1 MPRSVNGH
9 SACPGPVIQGLRPAQ
24 RPDDGGAAYPARVN
38 FVVFPHDGANLKVTA
53 KLPSPGD
60 PVPMRCPACG
70 RLFELVRG
78 NVVEQP
84 PPGTE
89 NGPEV

>member
-1 MPRSVNGH
+1 
-9 SACPGPVIQGLRPAQ
+9 
-24 RPDDGGAAYPARVN
+24 
-38 FVVFPHDGANLKVTA
+38 VVCPHDGANLKVTA
-53 KLPSPGD
+53 KLPSPGR
-60 PVPMRCPACG
+60 PVPMRCPTCG
-70 RLFELVRG
+70 RLFELVHG

>member
-1 MPRSVNGH
+1 MV
-9 SACPGPVIQGLRPAQ
+9 C
-24 RPDDGGAAYPARVN
+24 
-38 FVVFPHDGANLKVTA
+38 PHDGANLKVTA

-60 PVPMRCPACG
+60 PMLMQCPACG

-84 PPGTE
+84 PTGK
-89 NGPEV
+89 GPEV